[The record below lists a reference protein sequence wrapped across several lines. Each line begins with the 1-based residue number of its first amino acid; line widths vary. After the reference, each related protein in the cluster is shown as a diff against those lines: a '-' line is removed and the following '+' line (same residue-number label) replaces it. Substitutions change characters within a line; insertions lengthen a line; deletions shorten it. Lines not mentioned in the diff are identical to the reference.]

1 MTNMRDRFA
10 IHVITPCKR
19 KYTNCF
25 FNGCVCVCVV
35 LIFGPFMYKFVHAC
49 KFTQNSYTYWCG
61 GGALIKKNTQ
71 TQTAAKPAAVSL
83 VDNFFDIS
91 LRVCWWWGWRECIG
105 ARLAMF
111 CSVIIVIIIS
121 HNLFYFLTLLL
132 FVRLFSLAH
141 SLLLSLS
148 LSLSR
153 QTF

>member
-61 GGALIKKNTQ
+61 GGALIKKIH
-71 TQTAAKPAAVSL
+71 KHKRPPS
-83 VDNFFDIS
+83 
-91 LRVCWWWGWRECIG
+91 R
-105 ARLAMF
+105 RLF
-111 CSVIIVIIIS
+111 RLLTI
-121 HNLFYFLTLLL
+121 FLTFHCACVGGGAGVSVLVRGWLCFVVLLL
-132 FVRLFSLAH
+132 LLLYPTICFTFSLCYFSFAC
-141 SLLLSLS
+141 SLSFILSYSHS

-153 QTF
+153 G